1 MRKGRGEETEE
12 LLPELVE
19 KLKERNRYLRSKLV
33 PRHDIMAY
41 PIGQVQNKWEE
52 NISDFNCNRAPR
64 GNDLVLVIGCN
75 EGWEVERLQKYN
87 KRVIGIDI
95 VPSVIEYAKKE
106 RGLEAYPM
114 DMHSLAFKD
123 ESFDL
128 VFIKGTLEHSHNP
141 PLALREM
148 YRVLKPGGA
157 VYANLPP
164 DLRNPAAW
172 DGTGGAYE
180 FTHQWKTNVP
190 DIYDKFVET
199 GFIDITMAEA
209 DLREFKGEGSWP
221 PSNSYEIIV
230 LARKPNDLTNA
241 LRVIT

>member
-1 MRKGRGEETEE
+1 
-12 LLPELVE
+12 
-19 KLKERNRYLRSKLV
+19 
-33 PRHDIMAY
+33 MAY